1 MQRNNIKRHAVA
13 AFRYYAQH
21 TLGEPEG
28 VSADDVITIA
38 AVASTLRHLRFEH
51 KAVTLDIVRS
61 ICFELPPGDL
71 PRGEISGR
79 VKTAAEKLNTSDSY
93 VWGELRRACGLFD
106 DYYREFTPRFSVVT
120 S

>member
-13 AFRYYAQH
+13 AFRYYARH
-21 TLGEPEG
+21 RLGDPQEDITT
-28 VSADDVITIA
+28 DDVIAIA

-51 KAVTLDIVRS
+51 KTTTLDIVRL

-79 VKTAAEKLNTSDSY
+79 VKTAAEKLNTSERY
-93 VWGELRRACGLFD
+93 VWSELRRACKLFD
-106 DYYREFTPRFSVVT
+106 SWYASFTERS
-120 S
+120 

>member
-21 TLGEPEG
+21 TLGEPQG
-28 VSADDVITIA
+28 ISTDDVITIA

-51 KAVTLDIVRS
+51 KAVTLDIVRL

-79 VKTAAEKLNTSDSY
+79 VKTAAEKLNTSERY
-93 VWGELRRACGLFD
+93 VWGELRRACKLFD
-106 DYYREFTPRFSVVT
+106 SWYASFTERSWALN
-120 S
+120 